1 MAWCDGSEENRL
13 SLSYYL
19 LFRNSFSAL
28 GNRAAPVFSAKVGRA
43 ILSSRGR
50 QATLIVANGG
60 DEYLVSRMERSSLS

>member
-28 GNRAAPVFSAKVGRA
+28 GNRAAPVFSAKVGRSDSF
-43 ILSSRGR
+43 LSGPTGNVDCSEWGR
-50 QATLIVANGG
+50 
-60 DEYLVSRMERSSLS
+60 